1 VITAASGSG
10 KSWLDWTWVKAHE
23 SEIWSAVRQH
33 LAWAGTAFGLG
44 LVAVLFLVLV
54 ARRSRA
60 LDRALRGVAIVAGAI
75 PFVAVL
81 AAMAPTVVNRGRLV
95 GAVAGSVAALVF
107 RNVMLGLD
115 GVDNTL
121 VDEAVALGHG
131 RVRRL
136 AGLELPMARGHL
148 RGALRIGA
156 VTALGLVAVAGP
168 DLDGGLGRFVRSG
181 FESGPRTQR
190 VVGIMALVAI
200 ALVADLFVRALVR
213 KRGGKGGTV
222 RP

>member
-1 VITAASGSG
+1 MNG
-10 KSWLDWTWVKAHE
+10 KGWLDWSWVKAHE
-23 SEIWSAVRQH
+23 SELWRAVQQH
-33 LAWAGTAFGLG
+33 LEWAGTAFGLG
-44 LVAVLFLVLV
+44 LLAVLFLVLV

-136 AGLELPMARGHL
+136 AGLELPMARSHL

-156 VTALGLVAVAGP
+156 VTALGLVAVAGS
-168 DLDGGLGRFVRSG
+168 DLEGGLGRFVRVG
-181 FESGPRTQR
+181 FENGPRTQR
-190 VVGIMALVAI
+190 VIGILALVAMAI
-200 ALVADLFVRALVR
+200 VADLVVRALVR
-213 KRGGKGGTV
+213 KRSGASGAL
-222 RP
+222 RS

>member
-1 VITAASGSG
+1 
-10 KSWLDWTWVKAHE
+10 
-23 SEIWSAVRQH
+23 
-33 LAWAGTAFGLG
+33 
-44 LVAVLFLVLV
+44 
-54 ARRSRA
+54 
-60 LDRALRGVAIVAGAI
+60 
-75 PFVAVL
+75 
-81 AAMAPTVVNRGRLV
+81 
-95 GAVAGSVAALVF
+95 
-107 RNVMLGLD
+107 VMLGLD

-190 VVGIMALVAI
+190 VIGILALVGLAV
-200 ALVADLFVRALVR
+200 VADLFVRALVR
-213 KRGGKGGTV
+213 KRSGINGAA